1 MTNLLQTAAKAGSFK
16 TLLSAIDKAG
26 IASEL
31 DNLDGSFTLLAPT
44 DEAFEKLPEGMLD
57 DLLQD
62 LPKLRRVLSY
72 HVLSGDVRFE
82 DLTEIDEAPTL
93 EGSVIAVDHQK
104 DGVTVND
111 VAIAKADI
119 LAENGVIHA
128 IEGVLMP
135 AILAGR

>member
-1 MTNLLQTAAKAGSFK
+1 MTNLLQTAAEAGSFK
-16 TLLSAIDKAG
+16 TLLSAIEKAG

-44 DEAFEKLPEGMLD
+44 DEAFAKLPEGTLD

-104 DGVTVND
+104 DGITVND
-111 VAIAKADI
+111 VPIAQADI

-135 AILAGR
+135 AILAGG

>member
-1 MTNLLQTAAKAGSFK
+1 MTNLLQTAAEAGSFK

-135 AILAGR
+135 AILAGS

>member
-1 MTNLLQTAAKAGSFK
+1 MTNLLQTAAEAGSFK
-16 TLLSAIDKAG
+16 TFLSAIDKAG

-104 DGVTVND
+104 DGITVND

-119 LAENGVIHA
+119 LAQNGVIHA

-135 AILAGR
+135 AILAGS